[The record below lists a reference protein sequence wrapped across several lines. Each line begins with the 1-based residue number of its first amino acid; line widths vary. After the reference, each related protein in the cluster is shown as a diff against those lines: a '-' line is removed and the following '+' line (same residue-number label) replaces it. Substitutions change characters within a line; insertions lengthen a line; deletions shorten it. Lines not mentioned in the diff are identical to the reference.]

1 MKETPYFFGPRPRL
15 FGIYHAPEPP
25 GRLPFVFCH
34 PFGEEKLW
42 AQRVYVTFARALAG
56 RGHPVLRFDQAGN
69 GDSEG
74 EFVDSSLASAS
85 RDLDLAIAEAKART
99 GAARVGLLGL
109 RLGASLAIRDAAAR
123 DDVAQIVAWAPIV
136 KGGPYLQELLRINV
150 TTQMAV
156 FREVRED
163 RTELGRRLA
172 EGGSVNVDGYEI
184 GGGLARD
191 LDRLSLI
198 DAPGPSAPTLV
209 VNIDRAPQPRPVPD
223 LERLVSHLTA
233 ATSVAVQEEPFWKE
247 IARFYDTAPALYAA
261 TLSWLEAQ
269 G

>member
-1 MKETPYFFGPRPRL
+1 MKETPFFFGAAPRL
-15 FGIYHAPEPP
+15 FGMHHAPDRAA
-25 GRLPFVFCH
+25 RLPFVFCH

-85 RDLDLAIAEAKART
+85 RDLDLAIAELKRRT
-99 GAARVGLLGL
+99 GSPQVGLLGL
-109 RLGASLAIRDAAAR
+109 RLGASLAVRDAAGR
-123 DDVAQIVAWAPIV
+123 DDVASIVAWAPIV

-156 FREVRED
+156 YREVRED

-172 EGGSVNVDGYEI
+172 AGGSVNVDGYEI
-184 GGGLARD
+184 GGGLAGD
-191 LDRLSLI
+191 LERLSLL
-198 DAPGPSAPTLV
+198 DAPGPAAPTLV
-209 VNIDRAPQPRPVPD
+209 VQIDRAPQQRPMPD
-223 LERLVSHLTA
+223 LERLAGHLPA
-233 ATSVAVQEEPFWKE
+233 ATLVMVQEEPFWKE
-247 IARFYDTAPALYAA
+247 IQRFYDTAPALFAA
-261 TLSWLEAQ
+261 TLPWLDAQ